1 MKEVNYLNFEW
12 GKVEN
17 LLRTRHF
24 GSLPLSLHYYPI
36 MMTTMHKNLF
46 FTPTVFLRPTN
57 SFLHPQE
64 LWWWEKNFTNSN
76 YPFDLCWAVLFF
88 RPLCSSPP
96 FHCWEPLNFQ
106 NQNGKYNLAIIFW
119 CNKEKIVTIFNTYK
133 LTFFSPYM
141 VNQFFI
147 SQIPEFCG
155 FFSFLCQ

>member
-1 MKEVNYLNFEW
+1 VNYLNFEW

-46 FTPTVFLRPTN
+46 FTPTVFLRHPN

-64 LWWWEKNFTNSN
+64 LWWWEKNFTNSIVLSICVG
-76 YPFDLCWAVLFF
+76 PFYFF

-106 NQNGKYNLAIIFW
+106 NQNGKCNLVRIFW
-119 CNKEKIVTIFNTYK
+119 CNKDSYVAIFNTYK
-133 LTFFSPYM
+133 LSFLSPYI
-141 VNQFFI
+141 VN
-147 SQIPEFCG
+147 
-155 FFSFLCQ
+155 